1 MLIETWVAVFIAL
14 CIFICAIVSGI
25 GWIIEG
31 ERRAQT
37 EKENKKLR
45 AENGK
50 LYKIIEHQ
58 NGLLNVQAADD
69 YANKVGERNV

>member
-1 MLIETWVAVFIAL
+1 MLIETWVLAIIVIFICFIAL
-14 CIFICAIVSGI
+14 ISSF

-31 ERRAQT
+31 ERLVQT

-69 YANKVGERNV
+69 YAKRVGDENV

>member
-1 MLIETWVAVFIAL
+1 MLIETWIAVLLVLMIGIIAFIA
-14 CIFICAIVSGI
+14 CV
-25 GWIIEG
+25 GWIKEG
-31 ERRAQT
+31 ERR
-37 EKENKKLR
+37 EKAERLSKKLL